1 MVFTP
6 HLVVCFC
13 IWVCSLHNFY
23 QFYFQGV
30 NEWRQQSEESTRRSK
45 DSSWEDE
52 DTVENDIWEFGSIEI
67 SPIRNGSLETREEIV
82 ELKIVLSAESFIFFL
97 LGRDAL
103 EWHSSWK
110 LNSVIIVN
118 WLCHFWRK
126 GFNRFR
132 VIVLFMFSNY
142 GEIYFFAQAIINLTN
157 WYFTGL
163 VFSIFITCILA
174 MPSLIFCIFL
184 KIPNCWKQ
192 SLNSPNF
199 EILLLG
205 DDHWVF

>member
-23 QFYFQGV
+23 PFYFQGV

-110 LNSVIIVN
+110 LNSVIIVTGSAIFDGKVSTAFELSFCSCFQIMERFISSLKRSST
-118 WLCHFWRK
+118 WLIDILP
-126 GFNRFR
+126 
-132 VIVLFMFSNY
+132 V
-142 GEIYFFAQAIINLTN
+142 
-157 WYFTGL
+157 WYFQFL
-163 VFSIFITCILA
+163 LRVFWQCR
-174 MPSLIFCIFL
+174 
-184 KIPNCWKQ
+184 
-192 SLNSPNF
+192 
-199 EILLLG
+199 
-205 DDHWVF
+205 V